1 MAIQNYRKSND
12 VTNCGL
18 SDEYSNGNGS
28 LMRILPVC
36 IYLAKLQEEGKMT
49 DADAISMIHAVSA
62 LTHAHVRSKMACG
75 IYYFCV
81 RSCMNQSGSI
91 SDWLQAGV
99 DAAFSYYD
107 QIEEC
112 RTELQYF
119 SRIQNLQILQSL
131 PKSEIKSGGYVIESI
146 EASFWCLLT
155 TASYKDCVLKAVNLG
170 HDTDTTAAIAGGLA
184 GLYYGYDAIPKAWKR
199 DIIRRDWI
207 EKMCEDCI
215 R

>member
-1 MAIQNYRKSND
+1 
-12 VTNCGL
+12 
-18 SDEYSNGNGS
+18 
-28 LMRILPVC
+28 
-36 IYLAKLQEEGKMT
+36 MT

-112 RTELQYF
+112 RTELQHF
-119 SRIQNLQILQSL
+119 SRIRNLQILQSL
-131 PKSEIKSGGYVIESI
+131 SKSEIKSGGYVIESI

-207 EKMCEDCI
+207 EKMCEKCI

>member
-1 MAIQNYRKSND
+1 MKKSAKKLPLLIADLKEDAID
-12 VTNCGL
+12 
-18 SDEYSNGNGS
+18 
-28 LMRILPVC
+28 RIL
-36 IYLAKLQEEGKMT
+36 EEEKMM

-81 RSCMNQSGSI
+81 RSCMDRIGSI

-112 RTELQYF
+112 RTEIQHF

-155 TASYKDCVLKAVNLG
+155 TASYRDCVLNAVNLG

-207 EKMCEDCI
+207 EKMCEKCI